1 MQCYSTKTDP
11 RENFRDSFGAWQL
24 FGNYCKECF
33 HQSKILLVL
42 VLKARISLAD
52 IKLCEYEVLSV
63 AMPLASAE
71 SCLNLAVRKMSLIS
85 PLSRSFLPLV
95 QAVRPRFRSCFV
107 SFARTGLGLFTLK
120 EFLTI

>member
-1 MQCYSTKTDP
+1 MYSTKTDP
-11 RENFRDSFGAWQL
+11 RENFRDTFGAWQL

-71 SCLNLAVRKMSLIS
+71 SCLNLAVRKMSLKYPPS
-85 PLSRSFLPLV
+85 PAPFFTPSFK
-95 QAVRPRFRSCFV
+95 QFDHDFAAV
-107 SFARTGLGLFTLK
+107 LFLLC
-120 EFLTI
+120 EQV